1 MTKFNEF
8 LAESRYFLWTIKIW
22 KKFKN
27 TNKCYLV
34 NLDCKMCDLNLENVN
49 LNEIPNDY
57 IKNDGF
63 KYCKLILKKKEEKR
77 VFWKIIRGKSRIR
90 LVRQMRKLTFL
101 KKIDTFSK
109 AIQIWKKLHMVMAK
123 TAKFCKNWFV
133 MITAKLYIPL
143 ARRLVC
149 CKTQIKFKLKF

>member
-1 MTKFNEF
+1 M
-8 LAESRYFLWTIKIW
+8 
-22 KKFKN
+22 
-27 TNKCYLV
+27 
-34 NLDCKMCDLNLENVN
+34 N

-77 VFWKIIRGKSRIR
+77 VFWKIIRGKSRIS

-123 TAKFCKNWFV
+123 T
-133 MITAKLYIPL
+133 T
-143 ARRLVC
+143 
-149 CKTQIKFKLKF
+149 